1 MLKTIKTHQIKPV
14 FYHVAHQTNPVHP
27 HQMIG
32 LILESSFF
40 GLVQPSQPVDSIIY
54 RNTLHVVA
62 QIPYWADHSPEFKIH

>member
-1 MLKTIKTHQIKPV
+1 
-14 FYHVAHQTNPVHP
+14 
-27 HQMIG
+27 MIG